1 MLLVSPLCG
10 FLQVIHAAENGIQIL
25 ITILFFHVP
34 NSLIVI
40 IHHSLLGIAA
50 MGTYTVCF
58 VWAMESVSG
67 RYKTFISTFMNFGWP
82 IGR

>member
-1 MLLVSPLCG
+1 MIFYSMYLIYS
-10 FLQVIHAAENGIQIL
+10 FLFYFIHSI
-25 ITILFFHVP
+25 
-34 NSLIVI
+34 
-40 IHHSLLGIAA
+40 LGIAA